1 MLSLSTVIDRII
13 EWPVVTSF
21 SRIGCAVRR
30 RVAGWRPLE
39 TYRLDGRVALVT
51 GGNSGI
57 GFAAAEAIAGMGAH
71 VILLGRSPDR
81 LEDARRDLVAR
92 TGSQRVSTVVASM
105 DDADE
110 VRRAAGE
117 VLAAHSRLDILV
129 HNAGALLAEYRRAPM
144 GVEVTSAAQ
153 VAGPF
158 LLTGLLLERLA
169 TGAPGRV
176 ITVSSGGAYLVPL
189 TVSGLDPAP
198 EDFDGGRQYARA
210 KRAQIALTELWAART
225 PGRGVVFHAM
235 HPGWVDTPGLVESLP
250 RFRSLLR
257 PVLRTPDEGADT
269 IAWLAADDAGARGHG
284 AFWFDREP
292 RRSHRLASTREA
304 DTAERRARLWAWCE
318 EHSGWSFDGVEH
330 GQGR

>member
-1 MLSLSTVIDRII
+1 MPGLSTLVDRAL

-21 SRIGCAVRR
+21 SRIGCVVRR

-57 GFAAAEAIAGMGAH
+57 GFAAAEALLGMGAH

-81 LEDARRDLVAR
+81 LEEARRDLVAR
-92 TGSQRVSTVVASM
+92 TGSQRVSTVLASM
-105 DDADE
+105 DDADD

-117 VLAAHSRLDILV
+117 VLDAHPRLDILV
-129 HNAGALLAEYRRAPM
+129 HNAGALLDEYRRAPM

-158 LLTGLLLERLA
+158 LLTGLLLDRLT

-176 ITVSSGGAYLVPL
+176 ITVSSGGAYLAPL

-198 EDFDGGRQYARA
+198 EDFDGSRQYARA

-250 RFRSLLR
+250 RFRALLR
-257 PVLRTPDEGADT
+257 PVLRSADEGAET
-269 IAWLAADDAGARGHG
+269 IAWLAADDAGAGGHG
-284 AFWFDREP
+284 SFWFDREP
-292 RRSHRLASTREA
+292 RRPHRLASTRAA

-318 EHSGWSFDGVEH
+318 ARTGWSFDAAEQARG
-330 GQGR
+330 G